1 MDITSLTRDADH
13 FKSFLL
19 VTKDDRL
26 VTKEP
31 FSICFPALY
40 ENHQLA
46 VISDE
51 VMVLGIFALIQGNK
65 YCINKV
71 MANLPLTPVDITREK
86 INEEEHIF
94 LHFEP
99 GSTVCRNIN
108 VMQEQPMAYYVYDY
122 FIANG
127 WIPWYLNY
135 KDVVTLFDTCAKHC
149 GIKLG
154 ETTSVMEMIGAT
166 IARNPQEPRKMF
178 RTGMKSNA
186 ELAKSNPFYVA
197 LANVQF
203 GAADTTSKLLGS
215 YFNDGLNSAIMYKTK
230 RVGQIEEVLRA

>member
-1 MDITSLTRDADH
+1 MDITSLKRDADH
-13 FKSFLL
+13 FKNFLF

-26 VTKEP
+26 VTKEA

-40 ENHQLA
+40 ENHNFA

-51 VMVLGIFALIQGNK
+51 VMVLGILAFIQGEK
-65 YCINKV
+65 YCVNKV
-71 MANLPLTPVDITREK
+71 MANLPLTPTDIRREK
-86 INEEEHIF
+86 IGEEEYLF
-94 LHFEP
+94 LQFEP

-108 VMQEQPMAYYVYDY
+108 VMQEQPLAYYVYDY

-149 GIKLG
+149 DIKLG
-154 ETTSVMEMIGAT
+154 ETSSVMEMICAT
-166 IARNPQEPRKMF
+166 IARSQKEPRKMF
-178 RTGMKSNA
+178 RTGKKSV
-186 ELAKSNPFYVA
+186 EDLEKEQPFYVP

-230 RVGQIEEVLRA
+230 RVGPIEEVLRA